1 MRRRYDGL
9 RMADKL
15 YLSYRLRG
23 FTESNMLRHWERM
36 LKLFPYSRLVEAGA
50 TLLIRPVSDAE
61 PAILERPFAY
71 PVDVTEVLAA
81 AREFDT
87 SDATVELGAHWD
99 LWQFTDDWKLAPTR
113 VTLSCFGPRFES
125 ERDAQLQIDLGL
137 DSQFMPQPELP
148 NHLFMA
154 RSNIRSLLHL
164 VRELDGALNVEHR
177 RLLTESGENFAAR
190 IESALEDVA
199 RP

>member
-1 MRRRYDGL
+1 
-9 RMADKL
+9 MADKL
-15 YLSYRLRG
+15 YLSYRVRG

-36 LKLFPYSRLVEAGA
+36 LKLFPYSRLAEGGA
-50 TLLIRPVSDAE
+50 SLTIRPVSDAE
-61 PAILERPFAY
+61 PAVLERPFAY
-71 PVDVTEVLAA
+71 PLDPAVVLSA

-87 SDATVELGAHWD
+87 SDAAVDLGAHWD
-99 LWQFTDDWKLAPTR
+99 LWQYAGDDWKLSPSR

-137 DSQFMPQPELP
+137 DAHFLPQPELP

-164 VRELDGALNVEHR
+164 VRELDGALHVEHR
-177 RLLTESGENFAAR
+177 RLVAESGENFAAR
-190 IESALEDVA
+190 IESALEEA
-199 RP
+199 AQP